1 MKAGHCAT
9 LLFLVVFAF
18 CLQACSNSY
27 RSKQLFYYQAG
38 DDQENESDFIDP
50 RAGIKPVNLSEFRFP
65 EDRKATDGKTA
76 YAQAAGNAT
85 HRNRLMAMLMNRS
98 DRLYEIHVSKLTAVQ
113 KNIDT
118 ASDAITLTTASL
130 AAVFTPPTTVRALAT
145 TAAITEGLQTSI
157 SENIY
162 EQLLAP
168 RLIRETQLAR
178 AEIRAKVDIKRSQ
191 PVDLYTVDDMLNDV
205 QEYHRRG
212 SILDALTRIANDVK
226 ISEVPDPF
234 DLAIV
239 SNEIAEAAV
248 RDYAQT
254 VGLTLRAVD
263 GVDEVKVSNVKL
275 TPATREPKKP
285 IEQIEVSYSY
295 TAKSGTSPKVND
307 GATAALA
314 QLLQARFRG
323 VKFVVKVSGPST

>member
-1 MKAGHCAT
+1 MKTSHRAA
-9 LLFLVVFAF
+9 LLGFGIIAI
-18 CLQACSNSY
+18 CLQGCSNSY

-50 RAGIKPVNLSEFRFP
+50 RAGIKPVNLSEFQFP
-65 EDRKATDGKTA
+65 EDRKSTCGKTA
-76 YAQAAGNAT
+76 YAQAASNAT
-85 HRNRLMAMLMNRS
+85 YRNRLMAMLMNRS
-98 DRLYEIHVSKLTAVQ
+98 DRLYEIHISKLTAVQ

-118 ASDAITLTTASL
+118 VSDAITLTTASL

-168 RLIRETQLAR
+168 RLIRETQVAR
-178 AEIRAKVDIKRSQ
+178 AEVRTKIEIKRIQ
-191 PVDLYTVDDMLNDV
+191 AVGMYTVDDMLNDV
-205 QEYHRRG
+205 QEYHRCG

-234 DLAIV
+234 DLAIAT
-239 SNEIAEAAV
+239 NEIAQAV
-248 RDYAQT
+248 VGDYAQII
-254 VGLTLRAVD
+254 GLTLKAID
-263 GVDEVKVSNVKL
+263 GVDTVEVPTVKIS
-275 TPATREPKKP
+275 PATREVKKP
-285 IEQIEVSYSY
+285 IEQIEVGYSY
-295 TAKSGTSPKVND
+295 TAELGTTPKVND
-307 GATAALA
+307 AATAALT

-323 VKFVVKVSGPST
+323 VKFVVKVHGPPA